1 MNGWGWRLAGA
12 GGSKSWLRDL
22 IGRWNEKK
30 MNSFCSLEVLVVF
43 FPSTLNMHVN
53 YVVTARAAEGKLLV
67 SARP

>member
-43 FPSTLNMHVN
+43 FSEHTE
-53 YVVTARAAEGKLLV
+53 YACKL
-67 SARP
+67 RCHRKGD